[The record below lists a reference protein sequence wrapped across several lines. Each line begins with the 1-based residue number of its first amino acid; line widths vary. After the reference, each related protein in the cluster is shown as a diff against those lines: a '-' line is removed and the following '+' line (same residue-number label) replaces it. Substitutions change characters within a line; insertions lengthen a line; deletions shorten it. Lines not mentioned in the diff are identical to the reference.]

1 MSTLTG
7 FISSGGGGGGLYG
20 GVIEE
25 IVLNKSQ
32 TWVPHQNGT
41 VNIYVIGGGGAGG
54 KVSGVSGNN
63 FVTGGG
69 AGGLCIHKS
78 LDVTTSGSFTVIC
91 GAGGLAPFSSNAS
104 DAPDGGNSTVAG
116 TGLSS
121 TLTANGGSG
130 GNKGTNPAAAV
141 LGGAGGSASNGNF
154 ANRTGGTGGSVSANI
169 TTGVYGSAVTG
180 GGAVAIKS
188 LVGYAGG
195 SVTAGNID
203 NQKIVTGGAGI
214 GGTGGNKSA
223 TGELSYSTNG
233 GSANFEAYDAVS
245 GNNYN
250 GIGSAQGNPYA
261 FSFQY
266 REASLVGAR
275 HAVGGSGATTGSS
288 NRAGHGGGGI
298 INQYPLKTAYQEA
311 PQPSM
316 GAGGGGCRTAT
327 ADNVAG
333 FGGAFAGGGG
343 LYYTYAGQLNRNTGL
358 GGCGGG
364 GGGTISTN
372 QVGIAG
378 GTGGNGLVII
388 HYTAV
393 A

>member
-1 MSTLTG
+1 M
-7 FISSGGGGGGLYG
+7 
-20 GVIEE
+20 
-25 IVLNKSQ
+25 
-32 TWVPHQNGT
+32 
-41 VNIYVIGGGGAGG
+41 
-54 KVSGVSGNN
+54 
-63 FVTGGG
+63 
-69 AGGLCIHKS
+69 
-78 LDVTTSGSFTVIC
+78 
-91 GAGGLAPFSSNAS
+91 
-104 DAPDGGNSTVAG
+104 
-116 TGLSS
+116 SS

-169 TTGVYGSAVTG
+169 TTGEVGSAVTG

-298 INQYPLKTAYQEA
+298 INAYTLKTAYQES